1 MQRVRDRL
9 RLTFVSQAAQPAS
22 PDRLSVT
29 AQGLR
34 NRLGSI
40 AHAIAVRPRLPL
52 PAARSIGRSRR
63 IDQATPGLGP
73 RTLGAHPR
81 VAIRSRVPAAHRL
94 SRRPTTAAAFV
105 ARLRHGL
112 GSEGAL
118 PVAVA
123 GIVLFASIVSSGNP
137 SGIPGGPVGGPS
149 GSGTEPR
156 VAVGGFSGIRD
167 DAGTTASADGV
178 GGPQADGD
186 LSDEE
191 VARFLQELGPE
202 ARALTEEPVSGS
214 ANAAPIIDGPFLDDG
229 TLVKPIA
236 VDTSVADGSG
246 LLRRYRVRSGDTL
259 SGIASRFD
267 VGMMTIWWAN
277 RLHSKDDLRVG
288 QVLRVPTVDGL
299 VVTVREGQTLTSLAK
314 ANHVK
319 ASAIFELNGLTD
331 ETLVMGQTL
340 VIPGARGA
348 AIKTPRPTPRAT
360 PTRPRSSGSVRPPSH
375 YGGGAFSW
383 PVSGGNNYI
392 SQYFHYGHYAIDI
405 AADYGSRVRSAASGT
420 VVFAGYRSNGG
431 GYQVWIA
438 HGSGLY
444 TTYNHMSAIS
454 VGRGQDVGRGDS
466 VGRVGCSGNCS
477 GPHLHFEVWRGYPWD
492 GGSYRVNP
500 LIYY

>member
-1 MQRVRDRL
+1 M
-9 RLTFVSQAAQPAS
+9 
-22 PDRLSVT
+22 
-29 AQGLR
+29 
-34 NRLGSI
+34 
-40 AHAIAVRPRLPL
+40 
-52 PAARSIGRSRR
+52 RSR
-63 IDQATPGLGP
+63 I
-73 RTLGAHPR
+73 
-81 VAIRSRVPAAHRL
+81 PAAHRL
-94 SRRPTTAAAFV
+94 SRRARPTVAFV
-105 ARLRHGL
+105 ARVRHGL
-112 GSEGAL
+112 GTEGAL

-123 GIVLFASIVSSGNP
+123 GIVLFASIASGGYA
-137 SGIPGGPVGGPS
+137 SGIPGTPVGGPS
-149 GSGTEPR
+149 GGGAEPR
-156 VAVGGFSGIRD
+156 VTIGGF
-167 DAGTTASADGV
+167 AGTEDGTDGASADGV
-178 GGPQADGD
+178 GGPRADGD

-191 VARFLQELGPE
+191 VARLLQELGPE
-202 ARALTEEPVSGS
+202 ARALTHEPVTESGT
-214 ANAAPIIDGPFLDDG
+214 ATPIIDGPFLDDG

-259 SGIASRFD
+259 SGIAARFD

-299 VVTVREGQTLTSLAK
+299 VVTVREGQTLASIAK
-314 ANHVK
+314 ANHVR
-319 ASAIFELNGLTD
+319 ASAIYEVNGLTD

-340 VIPGARGA
+340 LVPGARGA
-348 AIKTPRPTPRAT
+348 AIKTPKPARTT
-360 PTRPRSSGSVRPPSH
+360 PTGPRSGGSVRPPSH
-375 YGGGAFSW
+375 YRGGAFAW

-405 AADYGSRVRSAASGT
+405 AADYGSRVRSAAAGT

-454 VGRGQDVGRGDS
+454 VGRGQGVGRGDS